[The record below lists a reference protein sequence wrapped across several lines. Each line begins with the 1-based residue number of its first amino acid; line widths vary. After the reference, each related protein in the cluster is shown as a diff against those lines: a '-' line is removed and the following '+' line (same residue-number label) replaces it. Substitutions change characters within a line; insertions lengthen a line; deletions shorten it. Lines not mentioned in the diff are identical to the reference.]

1 MRRFGNLYGNIC
13 KEENIYLA
21 YEKARKGKA
30 KTPGVV
36 AFERNLQKNLDS
48 IREELVSQT
57 YRTSPYETFF
67 IHDPKER
74 EIYRLP
80 FRDRVVHHA
89 VMNVLEGIWV
99 PVFISQTYS
108 CVKGKGIH
116 GALKTLSRDLKDT
129 KGTQYCLKMDIRKYY
144 PSVDHEVLKSIV
156 RKKIKDK
163 RLLRLLYGIIDSAPG
178 IPIGNYLSQFF
189 ANLYLSYFDHWL
201 KEERQVKYYYRYADD
216 MVMLS
221 SSKHELHVLLDDVK
235 RYLSEKLKLQV
246 KDNWQI
252 FPVSSR
258 GIDFVGYVFYHDHIR
273 MRKSIKKNFCRKAYR
288 LRRKNLAGKDLKCA
302 LSSWMGWAKHCNS
315 RNLIKKIMEP

>member
-1 MRRFGNLYGNIC
+1 M
-13 KEENIYLA
+13 
-21 YEKARKGKA
+21 
-30 KTPGVV
+30 V
-36 AFERNLQKNLDS
+36 AFERNLQKNLNS

-129 KGTQYCLKMDIRKYY
+129 QGTQYCLKMDIRKYY
-144 PSVDHEVLKSIV
+144 PSVAHEVLKSIV

-163 RLLRLLYGIIDSAPG
+163 RLLRLLDGIIDSAPG
-178 IPIGNYLSQFF
+178 THWQLSFPVLCQSVSFLF
-189 ANLYLSYFDHWL
+189 RPLVEGGTSG
-201 KEERQVKYYYRYADD
+201 Q
-216 MVMLS
+216 
-221 SSKHELHVLLDDVK
+221 VLLSVCR
-235 RYLSEKLKLQV
+235 RY
-246 KDNWQI
+246 
-252 FPVSSR
+252 
-258 GIDFVGYVFYHDHIR
+258 GYAF
-273 MRKSIKKNFCRKAYR
+273 FFQA
-288 LRRKNLAGKDLKCA
+288 
-302 LSSWMGWAKHCNS
+302 
-315 RNLIKKIMEP
+315 